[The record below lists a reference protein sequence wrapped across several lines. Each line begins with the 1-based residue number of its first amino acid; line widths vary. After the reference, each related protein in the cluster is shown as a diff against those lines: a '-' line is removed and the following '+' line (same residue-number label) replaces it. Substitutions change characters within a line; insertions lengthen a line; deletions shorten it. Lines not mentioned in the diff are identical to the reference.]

1 MMSLSLTWCTKI
13 VIGPSELCDKRK
25 GYTWSK
31 SESLDSEFR
40 KESLRKP
47 GFEDL
52 VKRILEE
59 ASAPQEEAA
68 VDVLPGLDPRF
79 QMIRDFIAEQA

>member
-1 MMSLSLTWCTKI
+1 MSLSLTWCTKI

-31 SESLDSEFR
+31 SESLESEFR

-59 ASAPQEEAA
+59 AAA
-68 VDVLPGLDPRF
+68 DVLPGLDPRF
-79 QMIRDFIAEQA
+79 QMIRDFIADQAQDGAYVC